1 MTTTQALGWAVVHS
15 LWQCA
20 LAPAGL
26 ASLLSILPSRAA
38 RVRYALATATL
49 VLMVA
54 VPLGTAL
61 SLHEASPWH
70 GAPAAVLTPAQTLAG
85 PAVVALRLAARV
97 RTALESALPE
107 IVALWIVGV
116 VAFAL
121 RLASGW
127 MAARRLVVMGTHPAP
142 PGCAMAL
149 ERLAARRRV
158 GPSYIA
164 SGGSSDPLRRR
175 RHRRGWLAWWSRHC
189 FWCSEQ
195 GLASRA

>member
-1 MTTTQALGWAVVHS
+1 MTTTQALGWALVHS

-26 ASLLSILPSRAA
+26 AALLSILPSRAA

-54 VPLGTAL
+54 VPLRTAL

-97 RTALESALPE
+97 RTALEPALPV
-107 IVALWIVGV
+107 IVAVDRRCGRVRAAAGVGV
-116 VAFAL
+116 DGGATSGRDGHAPRPP
-121 RLASGW
+121 RL
-127 MAARRLVVMGTHPAP
+127 
-142 PGCAMAL
+142 
-149 ERLAARRRV
+149 
-158 GPSYIA
+158 
-164 SGGSSDPLRRR
+164 
-175 RHRRGWLAWWSRHC
+175 
-189 FWCSEQ
+189 
-195 GLASRA
+195 

>member
-1 MTTTQALGWAVVHS
+1 MTTTQALGWALVNS

-26 ASLLSILPSRAA
+26 ALLLSILPSRAA

-70 GAPAAVLTPAQTLAG
+70 GAPAAVFTPAQTLAG

-97 RTALESALPE
+97 RTATIKTSVAVASA
-107 IVALWIVGV
+107 
-116 VAFAL
+116 
-121 RLASGW
+121 
-127 MAARRLVVMGTHPAP
+127 
-142 PGCAMAL
+142 
-149 ERLAARRRV
+149 
-158 GPSYIA
+158 
-164 SGGSSDPLRRR
+164 
-175 RHRRGWLAWWSRHC
+175 
-189 FWCSEQ
+189 
-195 GLASRA
+195 

>member
-1 MTTTQALGWAVVHS
+1 MTTTQALGWALVHS

-54 VPLGTAL
+54 VPLGTAV

-85 PAVVALRLAARV
+85 AGLVGFLVPARGCTAPQHPLPGDVVLC
-97 RTALESALPE
+97 
-107 IVALWIVGV
+107 IVGV
-116 VAFAL
+116 G
-121 RLASGW
+121 R
-127 MAARRLVVMGTHPAP
+127 
-142 PGCAMAL
+142 
-149 ERLAARRRV
+149 
-158 GPSYIA
+158 
-164 SGGSSDPLRRR
+164 
-175 RHRRGWLAWWSRHC
+175 
-189 FWCSEQ
+189 
-195 GLASRA
+195 

>member
-1 MTTTQALGWAVVHS
+1 MTTTQALGWALVHS

-26 ASLLSILPSRAA
+26 ALLLSILPSRAA

-70 GAPAAVLTPAQTLAG
+70 GAPAAVLTSAQTLAG

-97 RTALESALPE
+97 RTALPE
-107 IVALWIVGV
+107 IVVLWVVGV
-116 VAFAL
+116 VAFSL

-127 MAARRLVVMGTHPAP
+127 MAARRLAVMGTHPAP
-142 PGCAMAL
+142 RACELAL
-149 ERLAARRRV
+149 ERLAARLRV
-158 GPSYIA
+158 TRPVRV
-164 SGGSSDPLRRR
+164 L
-175 RHRRGWLAWWSRHC
+175 
-189 FWCSEQ
+189 
-195 GLASRA
+195 